1 MKELKYLFA
10 VGLLI
15 AFNSCRE
22 DTFEQQVTPAQT
34 GDEITFWFC
43 IDRYTDTYD
52 LW

>member
-22 DTFEQQVTPAQT
+22 DTFEH
-34 GDEITFWFC
+34 ISH
-43 IDRYTDTYD
+43 
-52 LW
+52 